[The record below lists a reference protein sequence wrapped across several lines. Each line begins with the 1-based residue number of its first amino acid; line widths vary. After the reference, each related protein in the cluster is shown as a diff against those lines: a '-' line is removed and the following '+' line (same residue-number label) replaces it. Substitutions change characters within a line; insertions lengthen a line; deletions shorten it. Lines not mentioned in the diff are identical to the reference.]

1 MRKDIFYDDDY
12 NEDEIGEPEYIPCKC
27 KKCGF
32 TEDVPDFVL
41 DEFAGFERFIGK
53 KNVIPKLECPECG
66 KVMIPL
72 KYFKD

>member
-1 MRKDIFYDDDY
+1 MIMEEDIIDY
-12 NEDEIGEPEYIPCKC
+12 EDEMGTPEYIPCKC
-27 KKCGF
+27 KSCGF
-32 TEDVPDFVL
+32 QENVPDFVL

-53 KNVIPKLECPECG
+53 KNVIPKLECPKCE